1 MPGRSL
7 AIAILFIIGVLSPGI
22 AKAQTGLVDP
32 RTTTYVCILSRIQ
45 EFAENGK
52 PIILVLPCEAAN
64 VRHDALTDEDYQILE
79 KLQLERILFDS
90 LKHLPAHASEIE
102 PTRAEFTK
110 LVKEICDRH
119 PKIVLLPLDWK
130 VEQIRLSEIT
140 EGGAMALK
148 TCSALP

>member
-1 MPGRSL
+1 MPTRLIPL
-7 AIAILFIIGVLSPGI
+7 AGLFIVGVLFPGT

-32 RTTTYVCILSRIQ
+32 RTTAYVCILSRVQ

-64 VRHDALTDEDYQILE
+64 VRHDALTDDDYKVLE
-79 KLQLERILFDS
+79 KIQLERILFKS
-90 LKHLPAHASEIE
+90 LKDLPANASEIE
-102 PTRAEFTK
+102 PTRAEFAK

-119 PKIVLLPLDWK
+119 PKIALLPLDWK
-130 VEQIRLSEIT
+130 IEQTRLSQIT

-148 TCSALP
+148 TCAALP